1 MKTHTEKELNEIT
14 LNVAIGHEVFKLLN
28 LKINAKGKIKTERG
42 EKSIQ
47 GIGATILN
55 IITEQKERLK

>member
-1 MKTHTEKELNEIT
+1 MQTHTEREVNEIT
-14 LNVAIGHEVFKLLN
+14 LNVAIGHEVFKLFN

-42 EKSIQ
+42 EKTIQ